1 MSFITLTASPIELA
15 WNPILF
21 IPLIKSSTVISR
33 PANLLKS
40 SSSTFW
46 EPSGISFEGTS
57 TASVTEEGSAPG
69 SEFVVMLNAGL
80 RRLVGRIWGSKEKG
94 LAALKLKLSEQVGNG
109 FPFLF

>member
-1 MSFITLTASPIELA
+1 MSFIILTASPIELA
-15 WNPILF
+15 WNPRLF

-46 EPSGISFEGTS
+46 EPSGISFEGTR
-57 TASVTEEGSAPG
+57 TASVTEEGNALG

-80 RRLVGRIWGSKEKG
+80 RRLVGRIWSSEEKS
-94 LAALKLKLSEQVGNG
+94 LAALKLKLSELVDNG
-109 FPFLF
+109 YPFLF